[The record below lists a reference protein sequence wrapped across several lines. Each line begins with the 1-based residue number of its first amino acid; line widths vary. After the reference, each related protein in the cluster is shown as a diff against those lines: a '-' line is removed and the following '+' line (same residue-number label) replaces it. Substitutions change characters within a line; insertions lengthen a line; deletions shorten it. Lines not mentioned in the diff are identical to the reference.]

1 MIISRTPFRIS
12 FFGGG
17 TDFPTW
23 YNKESGKT
31 ISTTIDK
38 YCYISLRE
46 LPPFFKYKYRLR
58 YFKQEFVKSVNK
70 IQHPSIRETIK
81 YLKIKQPLE
90 ISHSADLPAQSGL
103 GASSSFTVG
112 LVNAFAALN
121 SSILTKKELSQI
133 SINIEQNKIKEH
145 VGSQDQ
151 TSAAFGGFNIIN
163 YNLDKIEVKPVTT
176 TTKNMKDLED
186 SLFLFFT
193 GYPRK
198 ASLIEKRKINK
209 IEKKRN
215 YYEEINNLSF
225 IAEEKLYKSN
235 NIISDFSELMDKYW
249 YLKKKLAENVSNHE
263 IDKLYK
269 KALKNGAYAGKLVG
283 AGGGGFLLFFIDNKK
298 REQLREV
305 FKNYTIVPFK
315 FENSGSQIIYYKKDS
330 MNET

>member
-17 TDFPTW
+17 TDFPAW
-23 YNKESGKT
+23 YKKEGGKT

-38 YCYISLRE
+38 YCYISVRE

-58 YFKQEFVKSVNK
+58 YFKQEFVKSINK

-81 YLKIKQPLE
+81 HLKINQPLE

-121 SSILTKKELSQI
+121 SKIFTKKELSQI
-133 SINIEQNKIKEH
+133 SIDIEQNKIKEH

-176 TTKNMKDLED
+176 TSKNMKDLEN

-198 ASLIEKRKINK
+198 ASLIEKKNRQNRK
-209 IEKKRN
+209 
-215 YYEEINNLSF
+215 
-225 IAEEKLYKSN
+225 
-235 NIISDFSELMDKYW
+235 
-249 YLKKKLAENVSNHE
+249 KKKL
-263 IDKLYK
+263 L
-269 KALKNGAYAGKLVG
+269 
-283 AGGGGFLLFFIDNKK
+283 
-298 REQLREV
+298 
-305 FKNYTIVPFK
+305 
-315 FENSGSQIIYYKKDS
+315 
-330 MNET
+330 